1 MFKNMLG
8 GLLNSMHKG
17 DLILFHSPSFGKN
30 DGTGRRPVYID
41 AGNIGIFYRNIG
53 GNELEVY
60 VLGQMTRV
68 MESKVRKIG
77 SCVELANA

>member
-1 MFKNMLG
+1 
-8 GLLNSMHKG
+8 
-17 DLILFHSPSFGKN
+17 
-30 DGTGRRPVYID
+30 VYID
-41 AGNIGIFYRNIG
+41 AGNIGIFYRDIG

-60 VLGQMTRV
+60 VLGQLTRV